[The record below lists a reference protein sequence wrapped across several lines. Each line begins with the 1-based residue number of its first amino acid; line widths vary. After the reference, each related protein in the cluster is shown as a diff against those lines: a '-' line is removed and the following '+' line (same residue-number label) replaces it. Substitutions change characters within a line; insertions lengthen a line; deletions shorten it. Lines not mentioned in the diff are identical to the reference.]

1 MAMSV
6 NTLNI
11 LNYLKK
17 TTAAGQDVTATD
29 VAEALG
35 VNVKVVNGA
44 FTSGIQRKELG
55 ERVAAEIELE
65 DGTHKAVKLLHLN
78 EKGMSYT
85 PEDNTEDAE

>member
-1 MAMSV
+1 MAMSA
-6 NTLNI
+6 NTINV

-35 VNVKVVNGA
+35 VDVKVVNGA

-55 ERVAAEIELE
+55 ERIAAEIELD
-65 DGTHKAVKLLHLN
+65 DGTHKAVKLLRLT
-78 EKGMSYT
+78 EKGMAYDF
-85 PEDNTEDAE
+85 EAENAE

>member
-1 MAMSV
+1 MAMSA
-6 NTLNI
+6 NTINV

-35 VNVKVVNGA
+35 VDVKVVNGA

-55 ERVAAEIELE
+55 ERIAAEIELE
-65 DGTHKAVKLLHLN
+65 DGTHKAVKLLRLT
-78 EKGMSYT
+78 ERGMAYT
-85 PEDNTEDAE
+85 VEDDTEDAE

>member
-6 NTLNI
+6 NTANV

-35 VNVKVVNGA
+35 VDVKVVNGA
-44 FTSGIQRKELG
+44 FTSGIQRKGLG
-55 ERVAAEIELE
+55 VRIPAEVEVEGGL
-65 DGTHKAVKLLHLN
+65 HKAVKLLRLTD
-78 EKGMSYT
+78 EGMAFT
-85 PEDNTEDAE
+85 PEDEAEAE

>member
-6 NTLNI
+6 NTLNV

-35 VNVKVVNGA
+35 VDVKVVNGA
-44 FTSGIQRKELG
+44 FTSGIQRKGLG
-55 ERVAAEIELE
+55 VRIPAEVEVE
-65 DGTHKAVKLLHLN
+65 DGMHKAVKLLRLTD
-78 EKGMSYT
+78 EGMSFE
-85 PEDNTEDAE
+85 PSDDTEDAE

>member
-1 MAMSV
+1 MAMSA
-6 NTLNI
+6 NTINV

-35 VNVKVVNGA
+35 VDVKVVNGA

-55 ERVAAEIELE
+55 ERIAAEIELD
-65 DGTHKAVKLLHLN
+65 DGTHKAVKLLRLT
-78 EKGMSYT
+78 EKGMSYN
-85 PEDNTEDAE
+85 PEDEAEAE

>member
-35 VNVKVVNGA
+35 VDVKVVNGA

-55 ERVAAEIELE
+55 ERIPAEIELE
-65 DGTHKAVKLLHLN
+65 DGTHKGVKLLRLT
-78 EKGMSYT
+78 EKGMAYT
-85 PEDNTEDAE
+85 GEDETEAE

>member
-1 MAMSV
+1 MAMSA
-6 NTLNI
+6 NTINV

-35 VNVKVVNGA
+35 VDVKVVNGA

-55 ERVAAEIELE
+55 ERIAAEVEIEGGL
-65 DGTHKAVKLLHLN
+65 HKAVKLLRLT
-78 EKGMSYT
+78 EAGMNYN
-85 PEDNTEDAE
+85 PEDEAEAE